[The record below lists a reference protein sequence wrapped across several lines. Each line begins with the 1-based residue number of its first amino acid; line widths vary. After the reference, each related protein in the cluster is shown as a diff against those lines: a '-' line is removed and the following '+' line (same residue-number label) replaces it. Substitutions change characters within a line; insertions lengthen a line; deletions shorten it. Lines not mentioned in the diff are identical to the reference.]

1 MSKPRCHFKTFLKSR
16 ISISCGGVLSVLALA
31 LIPNSAGALQVAHF
45 PDSDY
50 HFNSSSIIAGGCITT
65 NANLGNGIE
74 WLVGSSLDATNIT
87 DPCHNRTVDNPSP
100 VHLSYDSSFSNGS
113 SYIEYT
119 GNSKTT
125 DTYDDGQIQYY
136 TRYWGSIPRN
146 LYNATV
152 GFNFG
157 FGTLGN
163 SNDFRTPIMDSN
175 ASDSYTLF
183 LYTFSS
189 PTGTTGFVPNFV
201 SNIGVLDLNGNDI
214 SDTPYLDSTYKQE
227 ILTKIRKSINYSC
240 GDVASLTPIPE
251 EFDTS
256 TFTNDTC
263 FITFVVPTS
272 PNFQVQINQFTFIG
286 ASLDYDI
293 KLENGENIDRWRMSM
308 FQISDNYKSM
318 QTNWNGD
325 LEHSLPVLQY
335 LAPNTDLDGDYLMN
349 FAETLFANH
358 EYNMTHRGTPPNNS
372 IYQNWWDVFTI
383 NFAFPFQNLFTSFT
397 DNQCVD
403 IPIIAGMLHAP
414 SSHYCTWW
422 SASVRNVLT
431 PVITM
436 ASLMVLT
443 GFIMSWL
450 AQRSDALAINASTGG
465 KK

>member
-1 MSKPRCHFKTFLKSR
+1 MRKSKCIFTSLFEKDKPIAVVL
-16 ISISCGGVLSVLALA
+16 GGVLSALA
-31 LIPNSAGALQVAHF
+31 FSLIPNSANALQVAKF
-45 PDSDY
+45 PDADY

-87 DPCHNRTVDNPSP
+87 DPCHNATVDNPSP
-100 VHLSYDSSFSNGS
+100 THLSYDSTFSNGR

-125 DTYDDGQIQYY
+125 DTYTSGDITNK
-136 TRYWGSIPRN
+136 TRYWGQIPRN

-152 GFNFG
+152 GFNFA
-157 FGTLGN
+157 FGTLGD
-163 SNDFRTPIMDSN
+163 SNDFRTPVMDAG

-189 PTGTTGFVPNFV
+189 PSGTTGFIPTLV
-201 SNIGVLDLNGNDI
+201 SNVGVLDINGNDI
-214 SDTPYLDSTYKQE
+214 SNTPYLDSTYSQE
-227 ILTKIRKSINYSC
+227 ITNKIKKSINYSC
-240 GDVASLTPIPE
+240 GDVASQTPIPE

-272 PNFQVQINQFTFIG
+272 ANYQVQMSQFSFIG
-286 ASLDYDI
+286 ASEDYDI
-293 KLENGENIDRWRMSM
+293 KLEDGNNIDRWRMSI
-308 FQISDNYKSM
+308 FQITDSYKSM
-318 QTNWNGD
+318 ETNWNGD

-335 LAPNTDLDGDYLMN
+335 LAPNTQLDGDYLMN

-358 EYNMTHRGTPPNNS
+358 EYNMTHKGTPPNNS

-383 NFAFPFQNLFTSFT
+383 SFTFPFQNLFTAFT

-403 IPIIAGMLHAP
+403 IPIIAGMLH
-414 SSHYCTWW
+414 SSTTRYCTWW
-422 SASVRNVLT
+422 SASVRNILT

-436 ASLMVLT
+436 ASLMLAT
-443 GFIMSWL
+443 GFAMRWL
-450 AQRSDALAINASTGG
+450 SEKTSVITIGG
-465 KK
+465 K